1 MRLSQYNIR
10 KELNKGLDM
19 PVNELQIQETI
30 RQSEKA
36 FWEAEDI
43 AALSKV
49 DFLFQ
54 QSKYIKKRWWVI
66 QGLVLFL
73 LWVFLQYTDSNY
85 YIQRCIGIAAPL
97 FVIILVPEMW
107 KNKNAD
113 ATEIECTSY
122 YSLRQIY
129 AARMILFAVV
139 DLFLLSI
146 FFCLVLCTTQILLG
160 TFIIQFFI
168 PMNVT
173 CCICFRTLY
182 SKRGSLGSQALS
194 LLLCMIWCVVWVEI
208 VLKESIYMAISVPMW
223 WILLA
228 LSCLYLGYC
237 IRKGQVKYL
246 EIWEEKL
253 SWN

>member
-1 MRLSQYNIR
+1 MRLSRSNIR
-10 KELNKGLDM
+10 KELNKGLNM
-19 PVNELQIQETI
+19 PVNELRIQETI
-30 RQSEKA
+30 RQSERA
-36 FWEAEDI
+36 FLEAEDMT
-43 AALSKV
+43 ALSRV
-49 DFLFQ
+49 DFLCQ
-54 QSKYIKKRWWVI
+54 QSKYIKKRWWLI
-66 QGLVLFL
+66 QAFVLFL
-73 LWVFLQYTDSNY
+73 LWVLLQCTDSNY

-97 FVIILVPEMW
+97 FVVMLVPEIW
-107 KNKNAD
+107 KNRNAN
-113 ATEIECTSY
+113 AMEIECTSY

-129 AARMILFAVV
+129 AARLILFAVV

-146 FFCLVLCTTQILLG
+146 FSCLVLCTTQVILS

-182 SKRGSLGSQALS
+182 SKRSSSDSQAFP

-237 IRKGQVKYL
+237 IYKGQRKYM
-246 EIWEEKL
+246 EIWEGKL